1 MIRRS
6 KRSLAVAIAAGA
18 TALSLALAGCSPSG
32 GSSSGGDRPLRVWAG
47 SATPVNENFNPFNL
61 DSAVHATFGPI
72 YEPLFFFNQLSSDP
86 PVGLLGD
93 SYEISED
100 GTVVTVTLKPDL
112 KWNDGEALTAADVV
126 FTMGYGPNKSV
137 DMVSAEAPD
146 DTTVVLTYSKPH
158 FTGLSLTLGS
168 TWIVPEHV
176 WGKITDYMA
185 ETNPKPIGSGPYML
199 KTFSDAAY
207 TVEANPNF
215 RDGEPA
221 VKEVQ
226 YIGIDSNQSSQD
238 LLATGKLDWV
248 GQFIANPDAVTG
260 KGVISTL
267 NLQQDPTVLV
277 TCSSAEQGCTGAQT
291 DPAVRQAINVALDR
305 STIREKAF
313 AGLAGES
320 NPAFLLLP
328 RDEAWLS
335 DPSLETSPQSP
346 NAAEAGAILEAAG
359 YAKGSDGFYGKDGET
374 IDLDL
379 FSPDGWTDYN
389 DAAKLIAEQAGEAGI
404 KITPRTVSDADYWT
418 PISSGDFQMALYG
431 LAASLVAD
439 PYSTYHEY
447 FEGVSTAKVGEDP
460 VSGQNYSRYS
470 NPVADAAIV
479 AAGATNDEATKQ
491 AAYATVQ
498 TEIARD
504 LPYIPVVLNASQSFF
519 NTKDFT
525 GWPSESD
532 LYAVPLP
539 YTSVASAI
547 VLTHLKPVK

>member
-1 MIRRS
+1 MFRRS
-6 KRSLAVAIAAGA
+6 KRTLAVAVTAGVTAAV
-18 TALSLALAGCSPSG
+18 LALAGCTPSG
-32 GSSSGGDRPLRVWAG
+32 DSSGGDRPLRVWAG

-86 PVGLLGD
+86 PVGLLGE
-93 SYEISED
+93 SYEISAD
-100 GTVVTVTLKPDL
+100 GTVITVKLKPGL
-112 KWNDGEALTAADVV
+112 KWNDGEALKASDVT
-126 FTMGYGPNKSV
+126 FTMGYGPNKSPEL
-137 DMVSAEAPD
+137 VSAEAPD

-185 ETNPKPIGSGPYML
+185 ETNPKPVGSGPYML

-207 TVEANPNF
+207 TVAANPNY

-226 YIGIDSNQSSQD
+226 YIGLDSNQSAQD

-248 GQFIANPDAVTG
+248 GQFIANPDAVTS
-260 KGVISTL
+260 KGTISTL
-267 NLQQDPTVLV
+267 NLQQDPTVMIA
-277 TCSSAEQGCTGAQT
+277 CSSAEQGCTGAQT
-291 DPAVRQAINVALDR
+291 DPAVRQAINVAINR
-305 STIREKAF
+305 SSIREKAF
-313 AGLAGES
+313 AGLAGEG

-328 RDEAWLS
+328 RDKGWLGDEANGA
-335 DPSLETSPQSP
+335 SPQDP
-346 NAAEAGAILEAAG
+346 NAAEAGKILEAAG
-359 YAKGSDGFYGKDGET
+359 YMKGSDGFYGKDGKA

-389 DAAKLIAEQAGEAGI
+389 DAVKLIAEEAGAAGI
-404 KITPRTVSDADYWT
+404 KITPRTVSDAEYWT
-418 PISSGDFQMALYG
+418 PISSGDFQLAMYG
-431 LAASLVAD
+431 LAASIVAD
-439 PYSTYHEY
+439 PYSTYSEY
-447 FEGVSTAKVGEDP
+447 FAGTSTAKVGADP
-460 VSGQNYSRYS
+460 VSGQNYSRYA
-470 NPVADAAIV
+470 NPTVDAAVV
-479 AAGATNDEATKQ
+479 AAGATNDEATKK
-491 AAYATVQ
+491 AAYATIQ

-519 NTKDFT
+519 NTKDFS
-525 GWPSESD
+525 GWPSAD
-532 LYAVPLP
+532 NLYAVPLP